1 MSRSPL
7 RVLPMLALGLA
18 AVVSP
23 VESNAAQLTLTWTD
37 NATAADGFKIERDAG
52 PTGAFVQIAT
62 AGPNVTSY
70 IDSGLVSATTY
81 CYRVRAF
88 NVTGDSAYSNQA
100 CGTPPQ
106 TFGLAVVRAGMGS
119 GTVTSAP
126 AGITCGTSCSGNY
139 AGGATFTSSTSS
151 STTRSVQN
159 VVWTNPGNLTA

>member
-37 NATAADGFKIERDAG
+37 NATGADGFKIERDAG
-52 PTGAFVQIAT
+52 PTGTFVQIAT

-139 AGGATFTSSTSS
+139 AGG
-151 STTRSVQN
+151 R
-159 VVWTNPGNLTA
+159 W

>member
-1 MSRSPL
+1 
-7 RVLPMLALGLA
+7 MLALGLA

-37 NATAADGFKIERDAG
+37 HATGEDGFKIERDAG
-52 PTGAFVQIAT
+52 PTGTFVRIAT

-119 GTVTSAP
+119 GTVASAP
-126 AGITCGTSCSGNY
+126 AGITRGTSCSGNY
-139 AGGATFTSSTSS
+139 AGGPRCTSRHGSARTPR
-151 STTRSVQN
+151 TRTVRSA
-159 VVWTNPGNLTA
+159 PS